1 VKTLGS
7 VSQHSFHE
15 NRFLSIAGCRSEN
28 REIIPY
34 MDIISFNML
43 FILKKYAIT
52 RSMIIHMAFTSIK
65 FGMEST
71 CISISGNDDDRAFS
85 NF

>member
-1 VKTLGS
+1 
-7 VSQHSFHE
+7 
-15 NRFLSIAGCRSEN
+15 
-28 REIIPY
+28 

-43 FILKKYAIT
+43 MILKKYAIT